1 LLFSIFLCIIF
12 KLIVYFDLA
21 LAFALRGC
29 VRGGV
34 FLPVGLRV
42 CSGAMGA
49 AKPRQGFVFT
59 YRPQNLLAKVIL
71 FGDYTGRLQY
81 IFTPVVAIC
90 LQKPTCPLRLSKG

>member
-1 LLFSIFLCIIF
+1 MNRLFC
-12 KLIVYFDLA
+12 LA
-21 LAFALRGC
+21 LCLSS
-29 VRGGV
+29 RGGGKGVV

-49 AKPRQGFVFT
+49 AKLRQGFVLT

-90 LQKPTCPLRLSKG
+90 LQKPTSAYA

>member
-1 LLFSIFLCIIF
+1 
-12 KLIVYFDLA
+12 
-21 LAFALRGC
+21 
-29 VRGGV
+29 
-34 FLPVGLRV
+34 LRV

-81 IFTPVVAIC
+81 IFTPVVAI
-90 LQKPTCPLRLSKG
+90 